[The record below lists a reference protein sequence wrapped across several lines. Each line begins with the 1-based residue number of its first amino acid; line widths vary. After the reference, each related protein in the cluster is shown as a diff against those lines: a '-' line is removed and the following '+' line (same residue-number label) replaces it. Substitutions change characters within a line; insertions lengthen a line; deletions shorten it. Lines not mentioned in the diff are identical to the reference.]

1 LFDKTGH
8 SFGDSIAM
16 DSPALFPSF
25 LHFNLFT
32 MGVPHVGPAT
42 TTKTLKQNSHR
53 VHRTTFRGLTED
65 ELKDP
70 DEVKAR
76 KLFDEEIEKHLGP
89 SAKQEDFSDGI
100 E

>member
-1 LFDKTGH
+1 MT
-8 SFGDSIAM
+8 A
-16 DSPALFPSF
+16 
-25 LHFNLFT
+25 
-32 MGVPHVGPAT
+32 
-42 TTKTLKQNSHR
+42 KTLKQNSKH
-53 VHRTTFRGLTED
+53 VHQTTFQGLTED

-89 SAKQEDFSDGI
+89 SAKQEDFSDDI